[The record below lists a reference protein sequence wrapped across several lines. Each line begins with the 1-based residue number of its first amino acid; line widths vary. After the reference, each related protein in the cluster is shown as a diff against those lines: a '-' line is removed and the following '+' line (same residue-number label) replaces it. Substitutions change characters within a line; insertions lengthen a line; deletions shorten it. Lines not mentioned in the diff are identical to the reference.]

1 MLDAKLLSSA
11 KYKSL
16 FERFDC
22 EVVDDKL
29 IYHRRDPD
37 DILQEGQEVHIKGM
51 FNFSNTRDFTK
62 FMIEQY
68 DRFNFD
74 DLIEQI
80 DRIPE
85 CKEYMAGLQ
94 ANYQDVVNDV
104 RNMTDDDL
112 KRAPGLN
119 KEEFIKYFS
128 SRPASITSNSTN
140 EEKLDYLFAFEPF
153 GVIKQV
159 TLDGKECLIGGSYPG
174 WLIFNE
180 QILNIFTLDDFEVDP
195 DYCEWDYD
203 EDDVIQINFTYKGE

>member
-1 MLDAKLLSSA
+1 MDINQLDSA
-11 KYKSL
+11 KYKAI
-16 FERFDC
+16 FDMFSC
-22 EVVDDKL
+22 EIIDGKL
-29 IYHRRDPD
+29 IYHVNCEDACLR
-37 DILQEGQEVHIKGM
+37 EGQEVRVKGM
-51 FNFSNTRDFTK
+51 FNFPNTKDFKK

-74 DLIEQI
+74 YLIEQI

-94 ANYQDVVNDV
+94 ADFQDMVNEV
-104 RNMTDDDL
+104 RNMTDTDL
-112 KRAPGLN
+112 ELVPGLN

-128 SRPASITSNSTN
+128 SRPASITINSTN
-140 EEKLDYLFAFEPF
+140 EEKLEYLFAFEPF
-153 GVIKQV
+153 GIIKQV

-203 EDDVIQINFTYKGE
+203 EDDIIRINFIYKGE